1 MFPLFT
7 KTSGKIYGIVGLFIL
22 LMLACVSSMIFGRT
36 AITLQDGMDAFRHYD
51 EQSIEH
57 IVLLTERLPRT
68 VIAAVVGASL
78 AVAGALMQA
87 LTRNPLASPSVFG
100 INAGAIFFIVIAIV
114 VLSVSSL
121 NTMMWFG
128 FAGAAIAAAIVYGLG
143 SLGRDGLTPIKIVL
157 AGTAITALFSS
168 FTQAVLILDGTGLQ
182 DVLFWLA
189 GSVSGRTLD
198 MLYPVLPYM
207 TIAAIIALFMGRA
220 VNLLLTGDDIA
231 KGMGQNVLLV
241 KLLMGVVTVLLAG
254 GSVAV
259 AGSVGLVGLVVP
271 HIMRAL
277 VGNDYRW
284 LVPYSILGGAILL
297 LSADVVAR
305 LVIMPQEIPLGVM
318 TAIIGGPFFVYI
330 ARKGGRKYEK
340 DVNLSH
346 KKRCHLTA
354 NGTEIIIGH
363 HCVVYIISHCC
374 DCRHKYRQ

>member
-7 KTSGKIYGIVGLFIL
+7 KTSGKIYGIVGLFVL

-36 AITLQDGMDAFRHYD
+36 AITLQDAVDALQHYD
-51 EQSIEH
+51 EESIAH

-207 TIAAIIALFMGRA
+207 TVAAIVALFMGRA

-330 ARKGGRKYEK
+330 ARKGGTK
-340 DVNLSH
+340 
-346 KKRCHLTA
+346 
-354 NGTEIIIGH
+354 I
-363 HCVVYIISHCC
+363 
-374 DCRHKYRQ
+374 